1 MKKTL
6 IIIFLIILSASTFF
20 ESKQNS
26 ELDYSKMSPKE
37 RVIYIHNNFYI
48 PLKKSHAD
56 FITEYEGYIKTTN
69 TLKEFHKMT
78 LPLIKDKYEP
88 YIITLQK
95 NMPDIEDKAIQEI
108 YDYAGV
114 LEFFLFPTMRG
125 LLIDLENT
133 AEIQRT
139 LDGKTSDF
147 DLEIYCLDK
156 ETFEEYDYKYQNEY
170 SKIVNGKGT
179 YQLNLDNYNTID
191 KGMPIMDVVRI
202 FQMPATFFDF
212 VPDSESDEEYYFF
225 VLEEN
230 NSKNRLLLDEKELTG
245 TDKYVKIT
253 TTKLEET
260 YETVVV
266 KKETF
271 GVR

>member
-6 IIIFLIILSASTFF
+6 IIIFLIILSVSAFLV
-20 ESKQNS
+20 SKQNS
-26 ELDYSKMSPKE
+26 KLDYSKMSPKE

-48 PLKKSHAD
+48 PLKKNHAD

-88 YIITLQK
+88 YITTLQK

-114 LEFFLFPTMRG
+114 LEFHLFPTMQD
-125 LLIDLENT
+125 LLFDLEKR
-133 AEIQRT
+133 AEIQRK
-139 LDGKTSDF
+139 LDEKTSDF
-147 DLEIYCLDK
+147 DLEIYYLDK
-156 ETFEEYDYKYQNEY
+156 EVFEKCDYEYQNEY
-170 SKIVNGKGT
+170 SKIINGKGT
-179 YQLNLDNYNTID
+179 YQLNLDNYNKIE
-191 KGMPIMDVVRI
+191 KGMPIIDVVRI
-202 FQMPATFFDF
+202 FKMPATFYDF
-212 VPDSESDEEYYFF
+212 SPDSESDERYYFF

-230 NSKNRLLLDEKELTG
+230 NSENRDISDEKDLTSR
-245 TDKYVKIT
+245 DKYVKIT

-260 YETVVV
+260 FETVVV